1 MNLLVAV
8 LATVGLA
15 AAVTRFLRQSTVTE
29 GLRQRLSA
37 YSPLLEKLFSCP
49 HCLCFWTALA
59 CAALLAR
66 GWLVFAVLV
75 LLGWRGAYYLNRL
88 LDVLNERAG
97 THRRSQPEQRHCQV
111 CSTPWNRDFLERG
124 GRHFCSYRCWFDY
137 LKELRQE
144 TRQHESPL
152 FDDSGVFV
160 RRELCPGRYQEIDPN
175 RARELL
181 AGGSEHVYLDVRTPL
196 EFANG
201 HPAGAVNVPLYHR
214 QTDHLAPNRDFLRVV
229 EAHFPRTT
237 RFLVGCQ
244 MGARSRRATEALLG
258 AGYPEVAHV
267 QGGFSGARDLAGR
280 KVARGWFA
288 LGLPVE
294 YGAAAG
300 QSYESLVES
309 MEKTHR
315 EGASWPTKNT

>member
-37 YSPLLEKLFSCP
+37 RSPLLEKLFSCP

-59 CAALLAR
+59 CAALLAP

-75 LLGWRGAYYLNRL
+75 MLGWRGAYYLNRL
-88 LDVLNERAG
+88 LDRLNERAG
-97 THRRSQPEQRHCQV
+97 SHKSPQSGQRCCQV
-111 CSTPWNRDFLERG
+111 CSTPWSVDFLDRG
-124 GRHFCSYRCWFDY
+124 GRVFCSYRCWFDY

-144 TRQHESPL
+144 TRHDENPL
-152 FDDSGVFV
+152 FDASGVFV
-160 RRELCPGRYQEIDPN
+160 RQELCPGKYQEIDPI

-181 AGGSEHVYLDVRTPL
+181 ASGSGHVYLDVRTPL

-201 HPAGAVNVPLYHR
+201 HPAGAINVPLFHR

-229 EAHFPRTT
+229 SAHFPRATH
-237 RFLVGCQ
+237 FLVGCQ
-244 MGARSRRATEALLG
+244 MGARSLRATEALLG
-258 AGYPEVAHV
+258 AGYPEVTHV
-267 QGGFSGARDLAGR
+267 RGGFSGGRDLTGR
-280 KVARGWFA
+280 HVARGWLA

-294 YGAAAG
+294 YGAEEG
-300 QSYESLVES
+300 QSYDSLVEN
-309 MEKTHR
+309 MERTHR
-315 EGASWPTKNT
+315 EGTSWPTKNT